1 MAVAI
6 LAPEVIVAWA
16 AEQFIVAWKV
26 CHSEYL
32 PRLRELS
39 GLSSTP
45 AGTDISISSVIDAWR
60 GRKEKH
66 APNLTMAHGFVLSMG
81 GFCYTKVGHISPS
94 SSSPST
100 ILSKHAT
107 SSRTITLSI
116 LDLDHLDSHSHLIK
130 KLEEISAETIEDKSK
145 GDGLSKTI
153 SILQISW
160 FIAQCAAR
168 SAQRIPITLLEMTAL
183 AFAGLSVITY
193 CLWWYKPLNIKYHIS
208 LDNLNPSSDTRP
220 SSGTYPLQE
229 SGSPAES
236 NTKKD
241 ASSWSH
247 LSIQPVINGLL
258 EWLFSGT
265 LRAVSGGIGY
275 DIEDRGGDI
284 ENGAFRFSSGTRCQ
298 APWARIGIMVT
309 VGSIF
314 GAFHCTAWSF
324 YFLSYAEMVLWRYA
338 SMTVLV
344 GLVVAFLPTGYLL
357 VVDTLPGWM
366 KLPRS
371 CTDLRLWIGFR
382 EFIFMVL
389 TRTGTVA
396 YIVARIILIA
406 LAFIQLCFLPPL
418 AFYTVNGPLICLTYN
433 FSYFPLFVQI
443 LKFSL
448 HIN

>member
-1 MAVAI
+1 MA
-6 LAPEVIVAWA
+6 
-16 AEQFIVAWKV
+16 
-26 CHSEYL
+26 
-32 PRLRELS
+32 
-39 GLSSTP
+39 
-45 AGTDISISSVIDAWR
+45 D
-60 GRKEKH
+60 
-66 APNLTMAHGFVLSMG
+66 GFVLSMG
-81 GFCYTKVGHISPS
+81 GFCYTKAGPISPS
-94 SSSPST
+94 SLLHSK

-116 LDLDHLDSHSHLIK
+116 LDLDDLDSHSYLIK

-241 ASSWSH
+241 ASSWSR
-247 LSIQPVINGLL
+247 LSIQPVINRLL

-265 LRAVSGGIGY
+265 LRAVSGGIGYDIGGIVY

-314 GAFHCTAWSF
+314 GAFHCAAWSF
-324 YFLSYAEMVLWRYA
+324 YFPSYAEMVLWRYA
-338 SMTVLV
+338 FMTVLV

-366 KLPRS
+366 KLLRS
-371 CTDLRLWIGFR
+371 CKDLRLWIGFR

-396 YIVARIILIA
+396 YIVARIILIV
-406 LAFIQLCFLPPL
+406 LAFIQLRFLPPL
-418 AFYTVNGPLICLTYN
+418 AFYTVKWTTYMPHIISVTFR
-433 FSYFPLFVQI
+433 FSYR
-443 LKFSL
+443 S
-448 HIN
+448 